1 MFKNLGQNEFL
12 KDWINIGELPAL
24 KNTQEQDATDP
35 ISELT
40 IDFFFFPKRLNN
52 KSTEMSC
59 SHKHSLAIQHFQQGT
74 S

>member
-40 IDFFFFPKRLNN
+40 IGDFFFFSKTF
-52 KSTEMSC
+52 K
-59 SHKHSLAIQHFQQGT
+59 
-74 S
+74 